1 VKFKRKQLIA
11 CIALGVLG
19 VVVAIAGLLAVVA
32 PQRSQA
38 SKLEVQ
44 IAKTETK
51 LISLHGRH
59 GGPVIRAAELF
70 QLARAM
76 PDNADMPG
84 IVLGLARA
92 ANASSVTLVSIQPA
106 AVVPQPDGAAALPV
120 RVVVDGQ
127 WGGVTSFLRAL
138 RTAVTVHGGKLTA
151 SDRLFVVDSVQIAA
165 GTGTSEVEATISAN
179 AFSYGVAPPPVPTDT
194 TSTTTT
200 TTTTTT
206 TAGGAEAAGAA
217 GSAG

>member
-1 VKFKRKQLIA
+1 MKLKRGQLIA
-11 CIALGVLG
+11 CSALGVLA

-38 SKLEVQ
+38 AKLNDE
-44 IAKTETK
+44 ITKTEAK
-51 LISLHGRH
+51 LISLHGH
-59 GGPVIRAAELF
+59 GRGPVIRAAELF

-92 ANASSVTLVSIQPA
+92 ANASSVTLVSIQPGV
-106 AVVPQPDGAAALPV
+106 VVPQPDGAGALPV
-120 RVVVDGQ
+120 HVIVDGR

-138 RTAVTVHGGKLTA
+138 RTAVMVHSGKLTA
-151 SDRLFVVDSVQIAA
+151 SDRLFVVDSVQMVA

-206 TAGGAEAAGAA
+206 AGSVQAAGAT